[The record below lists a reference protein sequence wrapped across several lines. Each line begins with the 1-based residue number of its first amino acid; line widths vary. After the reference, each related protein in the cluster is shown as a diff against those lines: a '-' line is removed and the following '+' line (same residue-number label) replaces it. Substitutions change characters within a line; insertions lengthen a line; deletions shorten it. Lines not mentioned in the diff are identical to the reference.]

1 MKTMR
6 EVFEVDKPII
16 GMLHLSGFGR
26 DEVMEIARRE
36 IEIMYRNGVN
46 AVLVENYFGDET
58 KILVVKRDGNDPETG
73 LQENPFLSQHLD

>member
-1 MKTMR
+1 MKSLK
-6 EVFEVDKPII
+6 EAFGVDKPII

-36 IEIMYRNGVN
+36 IEIMYRIGIN

-58 KILVVKRDGNDPETG
+58 DVENALKY
-73 LQENPFLSQHLD
+73 LQDNYPVMK